1 MNILKSEEDI
11 YGKHSQEE
19 LHKATKDFFIVSRSI
34 KNKLEDKSYKLDQ
47 YLSAIM
53 KVANC
58 KLNTDAAEDGRQ
70 FFSGF
75 RRLCLGILNYD
86 SSVTSHEFYQTAK
99 EYIAEHRFSYK
110 ERHTLLNIYCALL
123 TPQFTDYAVN
133 KFSEEIESRAN
144 IEVDTVLMS
153 KNYELI
159 AKFVGE
165 EDMKVLNMAIKGRFI
180 ISSIMNS
187 FLQSITNEY
196 LHCLLHRDPET
207 SKQVYQLIFME
218 NLYLMK

>member
-47 YLSAIM
+47 YLSAVLKI
-53 KVANC
+53 ANC
-58 KLNTDAAEDGRQ
+58 KLNTDAAEDGRK
-70 FFSGF
+70 FFSEL
-75 RRLCLGILNYD
+75 RRLCVGILNYD

-99 EYIAEHRFSYK
+99 EYIAKHRLLYK
-110 ERHTLLNIYCALL
+110 EHHTLLNIYYALL

-133 KFSEEIESRAN
+133 KFAEEIESRAN

-153 KNYELI
+153 ENYELI
-159 AKFVGE
+159 IEIVGE
-165 EDMKVLNMAIKGRFI
+165 EDMNALNMAIKGRFI
-180 ISSIMNS
+180 ISSIMDS

-196 LHCLLHRDPET
+196 LYCLLHRDPET
-207 SKQVYQLIFME
+207 SKQVYQLMLKE
-218 NLYLMK
+218 KL

>member
-1 MNILKSEEDI
+1 MNILKSEEDV
-11 YGKHSQEE
+11 YGRYLQEE
-19 LHKATKDFFIVSRSI
+19 LHKATKDFFTVSRSI
-34 KNKLEDKSYKLDQ
+34 KNKLGDKSYKLDQ
-47 YLSAIM
+47 YLSAVLKI
-53 KVANC
+53 ANC

-86 SSVTSHEFYQTAK
+86 SSIIEHEFYQTAK
-99 EYIAEHRFSYK
+99 DYIAGHRLLYK
-110 ERHTLLNIYCALL
+110 DRHTLLNIYCALL

-159 AKFVGE
+159 AKIVDE
-165 EDMKVLNMAIKGRFI
+165 EDMKVLNMAIRGRFI

-196 LHCLLHRDPET
+196 LYCLLHRDPET
-207 SKQVYQLIFME
+207 SKQVYQLILDE
-218 NLYLMK
+218 KL

>member
-11 YGKHSQEE
+11 YGRYLPEE
-19 LHKATKDFFIVSRSI
+19 LHKATKDFFNVSRSI
-34 KNKLEDKSYKLDQ
+34 KNKLGDKSYKLDQ
-47 YLSAIM
+47 YLSAVLKI
-53 KVANC
+53 ANC
-58 KLNTDAAEDGRQ
+58 KLDTDAAEDGCQ

-86 SSVTSHEFYQTAK
+86 SSIIEHEFYQTAK
-99 EYIAEHRFSYK
+99 DYIAGHRLLYK
-110 ERHTLLNIYCALL
+110 DRHTLLNIYCALL

-153 KNYELI
+153 ENYEFI
-159 AKFVGE
+159 AGIVDKE
-165 EDMKVLNMAIKGRFI
+165 NMNTLSMTIKGRFI

-196 LHCLLHRDPET
+196 LYCLLHRDPET
-207 SKQVYQLIFME
+207 SKQVYQLILE
-218 NLYLMK
+218 EKL

>member
-11 YGKHSQEE
+11 YGRYLPEE

-34 KNKLEDKSYKLDQ
+34 KNKLGDKSYKLDQ
-47 YLSAIM
+47 HLSAVLKIS
-53 KVANC
+53 NC
-58 KLNTDAAEDGRQ
+58 KLNTDAAEDGGQ

-86 SSVTSHEFYQTAK
+86 SSIIEHKFYQTAK
-99 EYIAEHRFSYK
+99 DYIAGHRLLYK
-110 ERHTLLNIYCALL
+110 DRHTLLNIYCALL
-123 TPQFTDYAVN
+123 TPQFTDYAVD

-159 AKFVGE
+159 AKIVGE

-180 ISSIMNS
+180 ISSTMNS

-196 LHCLLHRDPET
+196 LYCLLHRDPET
-207 SKQVYQLIFME
+207 SKQVYQLILEKKF
-218 NLYLMK
+218 